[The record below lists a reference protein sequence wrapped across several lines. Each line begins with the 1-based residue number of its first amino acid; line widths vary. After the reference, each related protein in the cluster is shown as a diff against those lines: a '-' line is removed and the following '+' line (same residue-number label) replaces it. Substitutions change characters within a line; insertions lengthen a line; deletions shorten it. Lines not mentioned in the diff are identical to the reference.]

1 MQKNK
6 KESLDLGKQVGTPT
20 KYSPDSL
27 RRIARSEEREIL
39 MNNSPFLTQ
48 PQFFGVDVWNDYE
61 FSFLDLEGCPHHYIL
76 KLVYSAN
83 SQYLVESKSL
93 KLYLGS
99 FAMEMFEDKFTVLS
113 IIEKDLADLLETH
126 VTVKL
131 RNVNLYSDVYFPA
144 NYLNIG
150 TLLENSEI
158 KCSTYTHDAELLQF
172 DGSGERYQ
180 HEDRLV
186 FTELRSNCKVTHQPD
201 FGTLFIHYVGKQKP
215 FLDSLYQ
222 YLVSFRGENHFHEEI
237 VETVFQ
243 DLMDKFGFDE
253 LEVVALYTRRGG
265 IDINPIR
272 CLTMKGFYE
281 PFIATLIN
289 GEPGSVRVLNQ

>member
-6 KESLDLGKQVGTPT
+6 KESLDLGKQVVMPVM
-20 KYSPDSL
+20 YSPDSL
-27 RRIARSEEREIL
+27 RRIARSEERKIL
-39 MNNSPFLTQ
+39 MNNAPFFTQ

-61 FSFLDLEGCPHHYIL
+61 FSFLDSAGRPHHYIL

-99 FAMEMFEDKFTVLS
+99 FAMEVFEDKFTILR

-131 RNVNLYSDVYFPA
+131 RNVNLYSDVYFPT

-150 TLLENSEI
+150 TLLKNSET
-158 KCSTYTHDAELLQF
+158 KCNVYTHDVELLQF
-172 DGSGERYQ
+172 NESDEGHQY
-180 HEDRLV
+180 EDRLV

-201 FGTLFIHYVGKQKP
+201 FGTLFIHYVGKQRP
-215 FLDSLYQ
+215 SFDSLYQ

-243 DLMDKFGFDE
+243 DLVDKFDFDE